1 MADKF
6 IIGLKSRSD
15 EVRLKAAKELQ
26 RSVTTELREVS
37 IEEYQSFWDELN
49 HQIFELVSSSDVHER
64 KGGIL
69 AISRSKHDYNSNC
82 CTEEVLLVNHN
93 IIISSIHPIV

>member
-15 EVRLKAAKELQ
+15 EVRLRAAKELQ

-37 IEEYQSFWDELN
+37 TEEYQNFWDELN
-49 HQIFELVSSSDVHER
+49 HQIFELVSSSDVHEK
-64 KGGIL
+64 KGGVL
-69 AISRSKHDYNSNC
+69 AISRSNHSLNSYN
-82 CTEEVLLVNHN
+82 LLLEGGYNMML
-93 IIISSIHPIV
+93 IC